1 MVVKL
6 FSAASAN
13 SAFPCGTERSSSGD
27 RCQTIVPVDEQIM
40 ETLHIPRDPAPVA
53 KLLGMKLASA
63 GPGLATFV
71 MDVDERHHNP
81 MGSVHGGILGDL
93 ADAAMGYAVI
103 STLSPDETFTTVEF
117 KVNFLRPAFSG
128 ALRCQARVE
137 TRGKTIA
144 YAVADVLNDEGKV
157 VAKAVSTNLI
167 VRRTGAADP
176 FHHVPNP

>member
-1 MVVKL
+1 M
-6 FSAASAN
+6 
-13 SAFPCGTERSSSGD
+13 
-27 RCQTIVPVDEQIM
+27 PVDDQIM
-40 ETLHIPRDPAPVA
+40 ATLHIPREPAPVA

-63 GPGLATFV
+63 GPGLSTFT

-103 STLSPDETFTTVEF
+103 STLSPEETFTTLEF
-117 KVNFLRPAFSG
+117 KVNFLRPAFAG
-128 ALRCQARVE
+128 KLRCHARVD

-144 YAVADVLNDEGKV
+144 YAVADILNEEGKV

-167 VRRTGAADP
+167 IRRSGAADP
-176 FHHVPNP
+176 FHHQQKP

>member
-1 MVVKL
+1 M
-6 FSAASAN
+6 
-13 SAFPCGTERSSSGD
+13 
-27 RCQTIVPVDEQIM
+27 PVDDQIM
-40 ETLHIPRDPAPVA
+40 QTLRIPREPAPVA

-63 GPGLATFV
+63 GPGLATFT

-103 STLSPDETFTTVEF
+103 STLSADETFTTVEY
-117 KVNFLRPAFSG
+117 KVNFLRPAFAG
-128 ALRCQARVE
+128 KLRCHARVD

-144 YAVADVLNDEGKV
+144 YAVADILNEEGKV

-167 VRRTGAADP
+167 IKRSGSSDP
-176 FHHVPNP
+176 FHHARKA

>member
-1 MVVKL
+1 M
-6 FSAASAN
+6 
-13 SAFPCGTERSSSGD
+13 
-27 RCQTIVPVDEQIM
+27 PVDEQILK
-40 ETLHIPRDPAPVA
+40 TLRIPREEAPVA
-53 KLLGMKLASA
+53 KLLGMHLASA

-103 STLSPDETFTTVEF
+103 STLGTDETFTTVEF
-117 KVNFLRPAFSG
+117 KVNFLRPAFAG
-128 ALRCQARVE
+128 KLRCVARVD

-144 YAVADVLNDEGKV
+144 YAVADIMNDEGKV

-167 VRRTGAADP
+167 VKRKGDADA
-176 FHHVPNP
+176 FHHKPKP

>member
-1 MVVKL
+1 M
-6 FSAASAN
+6 
-13 SAFPCGTERSSSGD
+13 
-27 RCQTIVPVDEQIM
+27 PVDEQIM
-40 ETLHIPRDPAPVA
+40 ETLHIPREPAPVA

-63 GPGLATFV
+63 GPGLATFT

-103 STLSPDETFTTVEF
+103 STLATDETFSTLEY
-117 KVNFLRPAFSG
+117 KVNFLRPAFAG
-128 ALRCQARVE
+128 KLRCLARVD

-144 YAVADVLNDEGKV
+144 YAVADVLNEEGKV

-167 VRRTGAADP
+167 IKRSGAAHP
-176 FHHVPNP
+176 FHHEPKP

>member
-1 MVVKL
+1 M
-6 FSAASAN
+6 
-13 SAFPCGTERSSSGD
+13 
-27 RCQTIVPVDEQIM
+27 PVDEQI
-40 ETLHIPRDPAPVA
+40 LKSLRIPREPAPVA
-53 KLLGMKLASA
+53 KLLGMTLASA

-103 STLSPDETFTTVEF
+103 STLGEDETFTTVEY

-128 ALRCQARVE
+128 KLRCHARVE

-167 VRRTGAADP
+167 VRRTGDADA
-176 FHHVPNP
+176 FHHRPKA

>member
-1 MVVKL
+1 M
-6 FSAASAN
+6 
-13 SAFPCGTERSSSGD
+13 
-27 RCQTIVPVDEQIM
+27 PVDDQIM
-40 ETLHIPRDPAPVA
+40 DTLRIPREPAPVA

-63 GPGLATFV
+63 GPGLATFT

-103 STLSPDETFTTVEF
+103 STLAPDETFTTVEY
-117 KVNFLRPAFSG
+117 KVNFLRPAFEGS
-128 ALRCQARVE
+128 LRCHARVD

-144 YAVADVLNDEGKV
+144 YAVADILNEEGKV

-167 VRRTGAADP
+167 VQRAGSTDP
-176 FHHVPNP
+176 FHHKPKP